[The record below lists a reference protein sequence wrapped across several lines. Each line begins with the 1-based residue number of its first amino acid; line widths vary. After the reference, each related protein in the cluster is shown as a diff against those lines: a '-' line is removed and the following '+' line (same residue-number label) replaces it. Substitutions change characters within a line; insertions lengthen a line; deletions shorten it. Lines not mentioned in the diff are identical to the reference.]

1 MSLTLNELTRFNR
14 VHIALYTTFQMSNQ
28 CNNYYDSIHSKKKN
42 IVPKILG
49 LKFDLGTK
57 SVQDEEFKLRS
68 FNSLYKFGDKEQSS
82 NSI

>member
-1 MSLTLNELTRFNR
+1 MIRN
-14 VHIALYTTFQMSNQ
+14 
-28 CNNYYDSIHSKKKN
+28 DSIHSKKN
-42 IVPKILG
+42 IVPKILE
-49 LKFDLGTK
+49 LKFDLRTK